1 MKEGSPVK
9 QFDRIAEVQSDKA
22 AVEIT
27 SRYDGVIKR
36 LHYAKGQSAKV
47 GAPLV
52 DIEIEGEG
60 EFSADPVKENDK
72 EIQFGEELRDNAID
86 APVILPSANSNTAIS
101 CSNNKV
107 KVLPSV
113 RRIAR
118 ERGIDL
124 TSIKGTGSRG
134 QITLSDIDSSKVKSA
149 ILSNNPTVVPLT
161 AFQKA
166 MVKSMTQSMTI
177 PHFGYSDEMP
187 MDRLLQLRSELLEHF
202 KKKGLKLTPLPLLI
216 KSLSLALREF
226 PSLNA
231 WYSGGDSVTIHAAHN
246 IGVAIDTP
254 HGLSV
259 PVLKNVQAKS
269 LEEIT
274 RELAMLTEKARQNRL
289 ASADYSQATITL
301 SNIGSIG
308 GTTASP
314 IIPAPTVAIAALG
327 RTQRLP
333 RFDSDGKVI
342 GASLMPVSWAADHRV
357 VDGATIARFNQH
369 WKAILQSPSAILL
382 PQ

>member
-1 MKEGSPVK
+1 VKEGSPVK

-36 LHYAKGQSAKV
+36 LHYAKGQSAMV

-52 DIEIEGEG
+52 DIEIGGEGEG
-60 EFSADPVKENDK
+60 EAGVDPVKENDK
-72 EIQFGEELRDNAID
+72 EIQFSEELRDNAID
-86 APVILPSANSNTAIS
+86 PPVILPSAN
-101 CSNNKV
+101 NNASI

-118 ERGIDL
+118 ERGVDL
-124 TSIKGTGSRG
+124 SSIKGTGSHG
-134 QITLSDIDSSKVKSA
+134 QITLSDLDSSRSKAPVADSK
-149 ILSNNPTVVPLT
+149 PTIVPLT

-166 MVKSMTQSMTI
+166 MVKSMTQSMAI

-187 MDRLLQLRSELLEHF
+187 MDRLLQLRAELVDHF
-202 KKKGLKLTPLPLLI
+202 QQHYGLKLTPLPLLI
-216 KSLSLALREF
+216 KSLSMALREY
-226 PSLNA
+226 PALNA
-231 WYSGGDSVTIHAAHN
+231 WYRGGDSVTIHPAHN

-259 PVLKNVQAKS
+259 PVVKNVQAKS

-274 RELAMLTEKARQNRL
+274 RELAALTEKARQNRL
-289 ASADYSQATITL
+289 ASSDYSQATITL

-314 IIPAPTVAIAALG
+314 VIPAPTVAIAALG

-333 RFDSDGKVI
+333 RFDSDNRVT
-342 GASLMPVSWAADHRV
+342 AVSLMPVSWAADHRV

-382 PQ
+382 PH